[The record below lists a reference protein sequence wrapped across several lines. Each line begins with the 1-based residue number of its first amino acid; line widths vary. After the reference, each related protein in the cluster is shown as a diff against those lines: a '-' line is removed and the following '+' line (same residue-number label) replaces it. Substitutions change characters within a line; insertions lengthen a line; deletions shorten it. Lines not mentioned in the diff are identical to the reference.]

1 MKRKGII
8 SGTRDRAVSGF
19 FMAVA
24 QTRKRVTK
32 RPSDCGEKYFAFCT
46 FASMSIR
53 FSRYHFGVKNM
64 AECSFE
70 TLAVH
75 AGEDREQN
83 YGSLSVPI
91 YPASV
96 FAFLD
101 ADEASAVHNH
111 LKEGYFYGRLG
122 NPTQSA
128 LEKTVAELENGE
140 DALAFASGMAA
151 ISAAVLTVV
160 RSGDHIVA
168 PESMYSTT
176 TNFFKHLSDNFG
188 ITVTFVD
195 AADAENYRNAARPET
210 KIFWIETPS
219 NPLVRITDIAAV
231 TAIARSLGIVTI
243 ADNTFATPFNQ
254 LPLDLGVDLAIH
266 SATKYLGGHS
276 DLTAGLMAGDK
287 DLVEKARLETTK
299 FYGGNIAPQVAWLVL
314 RGIKTLALRMERHNI
329 NASALANMLSDHP
342 KVKAVFYPGLE
353 HHQNHDIAKNQMR
366 GYGGM
371 ISFDLETVEA
381 GKAFVNAVK
390 LCTMATSLGGVETI
404 VQHSASMTHAV
415 IPRDERIK
423 AGVTDGLIR
432 LSVGIENVDD
442 LIEDISQALEKA

>member
-1 MKRKGII
+1 
-8 SGTRDRAVSGF
+8 
-19 FMAVA
+19 
-24 QTRKRVTK
+24 
-32 RPSDCGEKYFAFCT
+32 
-46 FASMSIR
+46 
-53 FSRYHFGVKNM
+53 M
-64 AECSFE
+64 AERSFE

-75 AGEDREQN
+75 AGEDRKQN
-83 YGSLSVPI
+83 YGALSVPV

-96 FAFLD
+96 FAFTD

-111 LKEGYFYGRLG
+111 QKDGYYYGRLG
-122 NPTQSA
+122 NPTQAA

-151 ISAAVLTVV
+151 ISAAVLTIVK
-160 RSGDHIVA
+160 SGDHIVA
-168 PESMYSTT
+168 PESMYSTA

-188 ITVTFVD
+188 VAVTFVD

-219 NPLVRITDIAAV
+219 NPLVRITDVAAV
-231 TAIARSLGIVTI
+231 TDAANAAGITTI
-243 ADNTFATPFNQ
+243 ADNTFATPYNQ
-254 LPLDLGVDLAIH
+254 TPLDLGVDVAVH
-266 SATKYLGGHS
+266 SATKYMGGHS
-276 DLTAGLMAGDK
+276 DLTAGLMVGRR
-287 DLVEKARLETTK
+287 DLVEKARLSTTK
-299 FYGGNIAPQVAWLVL
+299 FYGGNIAPQVAWLVM
-314 RGIKTLALRMERHNI
+314 RGIKTLALRMERHNA

-342 KVKAVFYPGLE
+342 KVKAVFYPGLA
-353 HHQNHDIAKNQMR
+353 HHQNHEVAKKQMR
-366 GYGGM
+366 GFGGM

-381 GKAFVNAVK
+381 GKAFVNNVR

-432 LSVGIENVDD
+432 LSVGIENIDD
-442 LIEDISQALEKA
+442 LMEDITRALEKI